1 MNQQLDLRYS
11 HFDCS
16 RIFRDVRS
24 KPLPEIEQEQCYFL
38 GFRIAIAHGYRY
50 HHALI
55 LADDHDSL
63 IKGVKGEYK
72 AIQERSKAIQ
82 ERSSESLSNI
92 ALVFMRNMAMQDHEM
107 NMTIVNSNIQAETEK
122 ILNKRDD
129 NQFTVL
135 GLQEDVVR
143 LMSINASDALNA
155 IQLARSQS
163 DKLLEV
169 CQAHPVTKEFDVL
182 FKLAAHRIKCLIGF
196 TPAEDSLVH

>member
-16 RIFRDVRS
+16 RIFIDVRS

-38 GFRIAIAHGYRY
+38 GFRIAIVHGYRY

-55 LADDHDSL
+55 LADDYDSL
-63 IKGVKGEYK
+63 IKGVKGEY
-72 AIQERSKAIQ
+72 KAIQ

-92 ALVFMRNMAMQDHEM
+92 ALVFMRNMAMHDHEM
-107 NMTIVNSNIQAETEK
+107 NMTIVNSNIQTETEK

-143 LMSINASDALNA
+143 LMSTNASDALNA

-182 FKLAAHRIKCLIGF
+182 FKLAAHRIKCLIGS
-196 TPAEDSLVH
+196 TPAEDFLVH

>member
-11 HFDCS
+11 HFDRS

-72 AIQERSKAIQ
+72 AIHEQ
-82 ERSSESLSNI
+82 SSESLSNI

-143 LMSINASDALNA
+143 LMSTNASDALNA
-155 IQLARSQS
+155 IQIARSQS

-169 CQAHPVTKEFDVL
+169 CQAHPVTKEFDAL
-182 FKLAAHRIKCLIGF
+182 FKLAAQRIECLIGC
-196 TPAEDSLVH
+196 TPAEDFPVH